1 MGWMHRI
8 AASLARGGFVFF
20 ELVAIPAIGDDAV
33 GVARVE
39 TGTNA
44 VTAVEM
50 PFEPL
55 GEGHPADF
63 ISGDF
68 AGDGGADSDMIHRL
82 AVSNGGVTNAVY
94 CNGEW
99 LDPVTYSNTT
109 MTAALGD
116 ALFFSRADHDS
127 LALYLFGRK
136 PLADAPSGFPRF
148 SWLSVSPDGAHADLS
163 ILSGGRAFDLISQ
176 SNPGGGW
183 AHRLRISG
191 ASEQVL
197 FRDHLPSVFA
207 ERAYLVSDATRDTDG
222 DGIPDALES
231 RIFGTSPALAD
242 TDGDGLADGLEVA
255 WGFDPLVA
263 DQPQPFSFFESFEL
277 PSVHPGDIA
286 GQNGWT
292 ASAAGVAVVQSS
304 EAFDGASAL
313 RLSSDSAGNI
323 AAASCVIASS
333 NEIVWVDCMVR
344 AGIMGEDIDGVQDAV
359 AAFGFDDGGHPVM
372 TDGASVAINTSFAV
386 DSTRWTRCTAR
397 LDYSRRVWDFYLDG
411 VLAASDLAMR
421 GGAERLGEI
430 SAMGD
435 GGVIDAVSVSSARPA
450 GLSSDGDAM
459 ADEWELARFGTL
471 ARDGAGDFDG
481 DGLVDAAEFA
491 AGTDPA
497 KPDTDGDGMPDA
509 WEASRGLNPTDAT
522 DSALDPDGDGM
533 TNAEEYGKGGDPHFC
548 EPDPTLRR
556 AGLRVEFWRTAG
568 KHTAMPDFASL
579 MPSSLSI
586 SPQIDHPAVPWLA
599 DGTTPGDYFAC
610 RMTGFIRVP
619 SDGDYI
625 FWAKSDDGVELRI
638 DGAPVLSDVAPHSA
652 RYVSA
657 TATLSAG
664 WHPIEV
670 SYYEDTGAEVLTLE
684 WRGPGVVREVVPASA
699 FCHLPVGDAP
709 HGFVPGIDVD
719 FYAFSRSLSNVS
731 DFSGL
736 APVVSCV
743 WGRISQAS
751 TSSAFD
757 GAPPSLVDKFATDC
771 NGWLRVPMS
780 GVYTLSLASDDG
792 SRLWIDDTLAIDNDG
807 AHSAKT
813 KTATLRLAA
822 GMHRLRLGYFENGGA
837 ATLELSW
844 KLAGFQS
851 ETIPARF
858 FFRESGEPLDS
869 DGDGMPDWWEAEH
882 GLDAAD
888 PSDAAFDLDGDGLSN
903 LAEFQSWTD
912 PRRADTD
919 GDGMPDAWE
928 VAHGLCPFDAEAAFD
943 DPDGDGLANIEEF
956 RHGTNPNLADTDGD
970 GCPDGLEVFNIR
982 SNPLV
987 GDIWFASSDLGS
999 ATPAA
1004 TAVATTGT
1012 WRTGED
1018 GSLNAAERAGSL
1030 TWNLAVPEGG
1040 ADALAVRIGQ
1050 HNFYS
1055 RATTFDL
1062 ALYVDGLFVA
1072 RQIVSAPYGTTSDAF
1087 FFLPEIPAGVHE
1099 FRLVWHNWEVNTFLS
1114 VYDLRFVTFGGPDAD
1129 NDGVADWKNHRATES
1144 SSLGALPLESLVS
1157 PLCVEGRDLWRDVLE
1172 VEVAYPDTNAV
1183 FAAVKTIG
1191 DGFYADIPLPTNGT
1205 ATVSLRDRALAESFP
1220 VVWSALDVFAGE
1232 YTEAPL
1238 AIRTGDSLKIGAF
1251 GDSSTEV
1258 SVFRVDA
1265 SGEWEAVTNWTAT
1278 AATPYTFD
1286 EPGLHLITASASS
1299 GLFSTTNAYALV
1311 DVVSSRFPKRN
1322 PAILMD
1328 AEQTLSCPSL
1338 SPRNLLEHDAEL
1350 SVAAKPENGGVELT
1364 MLTHADLD
1372 LGLVSRL
1379 DEGGAI
1385 SDAVQVSPVWADNG
1399 SYYRVAETYPDGS
1412 QLVEISLLLGSIPE
1426 GTTVNLE
1433 IFVSGVTFDDG
1444 TRTKTL
1450 AADDFD
1456 ADGHITLRFIKA
1468 RGVTTSVCHR
1478 TYIYQDGK
1486 LIYTNK

>member
-1 MGWMHRI
+1 MGRMHRI
-8 AASLARGGFVFF
+8 AASLARGGFVFL

-148 SWLSVSPDGAHADLS
+148 SGLSVSPDGAYADLS

-292 ASAAGVAVVQSS
+292 ASAAGAAVVQSS

-386 DSTRWTRCTAR
+386 DSTRWTRCTVR

-421 GGAERLGEI
+421 GGAERLGEF

-459 ADEWELARFGTL
+459 ADEWELVRFGTL

-619 SDGDYI
+619 SDGDYT

-719 FYAFSRSLSNVS
+719 FYAFSRSLSKIP

-743 WGRISQAS
+743 WGRVSQAS

-813 KTATLRLAA
+813 KTATLCLAA

-970 GCPDGLEVFNIR
+970 GIQDGQEAHLYF
-982 SNPLV
+982 SNPLSV
-987 GDIWFASSDLGS
+987 DFCGTVTTNLVIAAESVDSAYGDWAVDGDRLVLLGRSGTVFFTNGLSLTSAGIRQVRMSATFSGACDAELVCHVDGILAGSAVFKASSEPTTNEVVFLTQWLAPGVHELSLQFQNFCNGATFEIGAVAVCEPDGPDVDGNGVADWMDARLVRSRVLRGGVVHSKVSPFCMIGGRTSRVLPSVSLSTASVEAKALPNYEWFADIPLNASDATPVAVAYENGMKSEEVEIYWSEFNVLSEGDCVVRRGDTLLLSLGGATGVISVDGVVVASDGS
-999 ATPAA
+999 ATPHCFDSCGEHNVSATCGDEAITLVVKVVDCVLPGEIPLWRGKTSSFDMGGHGLAEMSVVCDHGSSVAA
-1004 TAVATTGT
+1004 MSLS
-1012 WRTGED
+1012 GE
-1018 GSLNAAERAGSL
+1018 GCMCS
-1030 TWNLAVPEGG
+1030 LAVPYMARPAAFSVEIANPDAAIVAS
-1040 ADALAVRIGQ
+1040 ADLSPFATCHTLDGVYHVSHWIDQGTFVVENRI
-1050 HNFYS
+1050 S
-1055 RATTFDL
+1055 AFDL
-1062 ALYVDGLFVA
+1062 PPSVEIRLVGNSGVCYEDGAGKLSL
-1072 RQIVSAPYGTTSDAF
+1072 SASDF
-1087 FFLPEIPAGVHE
+1087 DEVGDCVYRFLVPAGLHHPCQ
-1099 FRLVWHNWEVNTFLS
+1099 FIH
-1114 VYDLRFVTFGGPDAD
+1114 VYF
-1129 NDGVADWKNHRATES
+1129 
-1144 SSLGALPLESLVS
+1144 
-1157 PLCVEGRDLWRDVLE
+1157 
-1172 VEVAYPDTNAV
+1172 
-1183 FAAVKTIG
+1183 
-1191 DGFYADIPLPTNGT
+1191 NGKE
-1205 ATVSLRDRALAESFP
+1205 LA
-1220 VVWSALDVFAGE
+1220 
-1232 YTEAPL
+1232 
-1238 AIRTGDSLKIGAF
+1238 
-1251 GDSSTEV
+1251 
-1258 SVFRVDA
+1258 
-1265 SGEWEAVTNWTAT
+1265 
-1278 AATPYTFD
+1278 
-1286 EPGLHLITASASS
+1286 
-1299 GLFSTTNAYALV
+1299 
-1311 DVVSSRFPKRN
+1311 
-1322 PAILMD
+1322 
-1328 AEQTLSCPSL
+1328 Q
-1338 SPRNLLEHDAEL
+1338 
-1350 SVAAKPENGGVELT
+1350 
-1364 MLTHADLD
+1364 
-1372 LGLVSRL
+1372 
-1379 DEGGAI
+1379 
-1385 SDAVQVSPVWADNG
+1385 
-1399 SYYRVAETYPDGS
+1399 
-1412 QLVEISLLLGSIPE
+1412 
-1426 GTTVNLE
+1426 
-1433 IFVSGVTFDDG
+1433 
-1444 TRTKTL
+1444 
-1450 AADDFD
+1450 
-1456 ADGHITLRFIKA
+1456 
-1468 RGVTTSVCHR
+1468 
-1478 TYIYQDGK
+1478 
-1486 LIYTNK
+1486 